1 MSAIKKPI
9 SIMILG
15 KEYNIACT
23 DEEQEILVFSA
34 NKLDKEMRILRDS
47 GKINGGERTAVMVS
61 LNIMHEHEQL
71 KARRATPEQEFST
84 HLSNLSYKIEKVLE
98 S

>member
-1 MSAIKKPI
+1 MSDLRKPI
-9 SIMILG
+9 SIHILG
-15 KEYNIACT
+15 KEYNIAWT
-23 DEEQEILVFSA
+23 DEEQEILIFAA
-34 NKLDKEMRILRDS
+34 NKLDREMRTLRDS

-71 KARRATPEQEFST
+71 KAKRATPEQEFST
-84 HLSNLSYKIEKVLE
+84 HLSNLRYKIERVLE